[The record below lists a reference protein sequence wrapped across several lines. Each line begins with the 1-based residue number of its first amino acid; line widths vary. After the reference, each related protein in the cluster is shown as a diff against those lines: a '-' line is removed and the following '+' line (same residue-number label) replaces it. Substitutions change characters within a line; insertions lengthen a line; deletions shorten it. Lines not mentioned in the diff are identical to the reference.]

1 MSVCTL
7 DSPLYCASSLEV
19 ALDGDDPTD
28 ARWRIDYSVHAN
40 SFHHLNVVISPVR
53 IGSFA
58 QWSWHY
64 TYVCCAAVYSGSI
77 FLRRFF
83 SG

>member
-19 ALDGDDPTD
+19 ALDGDDPAD
-28 ARWRIDYSVHAN
+28 VRWRIDYSVHAN
-40 SFHHLNVVISPVR
+40 SFHHSSVVISPGR
-53 IGSFA
+53 IGSSS
-58 QWSWHY
+58 QSSWHY
-64 TYVCCAAVYSGSI
+64 TYVCCAAVYSASI
-77 FLRRFF
+77 FLQRFS